1 MQIAIEE
8 AMAEKMFARQPR
20 VSQLLVKPVEFNQ
33 VEGVQTEVVSPGH
46 SVYVGFRYENF
57 NTEQAVLQAVLSNAT
72 GSVQIAKVP
81 VEVLGSDGSAY
92 FRVDR
97 PVLGF
102 SPGRYNIVIQHGEST
117 LISSEF
123 RVVD

>member
-1 MQIAIEE
+1 M
-8 AMAEKMFARQPR
+8 
-20 VSQLLVKPVEFNQ
+20 SD
-33 VEGVQTEVVSPGH
+33 
-46 SVYVGFRYENF
+46 
-57 NTEQAVLQAVLSNAT
+57 AT

-81 VEVLGSDGSAY
+81 VEVLGSAGSAY

-102 SPGRYNIVIQHGEST
+102 SPGLYNIVIQHGEST

-123 RVVD
+123 RVVE

>member
-1 MQIAIEE
+1 M
-8 AMAEKMFARQPR
+8 
-20 VSQLLVKPVEFNQ
+20 SD
-33 VEGVQTEVVSPGH
+33 
-46 SVYVGFRYENF
+46 
-57 NTEQAVLQAVLSNAT
+57 AT

-81 VEVLGSDGSAY
+81 VEVLGSAGRAY

-102 SPGRYNIVIQHGEST
+102 SPGLYNIVIQHGEST

-123 RVVD
+123 RVVE